1 MDPATLKS
9 NAKAR
14 MQSLLAKL
22 MRGDIRL
29 QPLDDE
35 AGWDG
40 LLKRHLH
47 EERFA
52 IWHQF
57 NELQI
62 ETDPGGQIKYFHD
75 PRRLIDSDYTALPD
89 DEVLRICATSGLL
102 GKRIESVKTQEG
114 PDKTLA
120 AVIQQRHHRLPARL
134 QVLIN
139 CKTRQ
144 IAALRVIQ
152 EAS

>member
-1 MDPATLKS
+1 MDPGTLKS

-14 MQSLLAKL
+14 MQALLSTL
-22 MRGDIRL
+22 MRGDVQL
-29 QPLDDE
+29 QALDDE

-52 IWHQF
+52 AWHQF

-62 ETDPGGQIKYFHD
+62 ETDPSGQIKLFHD
-75 PRRLIDSDYTALPD
+75 PRRLVDSEYAPLPD
-89 DEVLRICATSGLL
+89 DEVLRICTTSGLI
-102 GKRIESVKTQEG
+102 GKRVESIRAQEG
-114 PDKTLA
+114 PDNTLA
-120 AVIQQRHHRLPARL
+120 AVIQQRHHRLPTKL
-134 QVLIN
+134 QFLIN

-144 IAALRVIQ
+144 IAALRVVQ
-152 EAS
+152 EAT

>member
-1 MDPATLKS
+1 MDPGTLKS

-14 MQSLLAKL
+14 MQTLLSTL
-22 MRGDIRL
+22 MRGDIHLRS
-29 QPLDDE
+29 LDDE
-35 AGWDG
+35 TGWDG
-40 LLKRHLH
+40 LLKRHLF

-52 IWHQF
+52 AWHQF

-62 ETDPGGQIKYFHD
+62 ETDPSGQIKFFHD
-75 PRRLIDSDYTALPD
+75 PRRLIESEYAPLKD
-89 DEVLRICATSGLL
+89 DEVLQICATSGLI
-102 GKRIESVKTQEG
+102 GKRIESINAQEG
-114 PDKTLA
+114 PDNTLA
-120 AVIQQRHHRLPARL
+120 AVVQQRHHRLPAKL
-134 QVLIN
+134 QFLIN